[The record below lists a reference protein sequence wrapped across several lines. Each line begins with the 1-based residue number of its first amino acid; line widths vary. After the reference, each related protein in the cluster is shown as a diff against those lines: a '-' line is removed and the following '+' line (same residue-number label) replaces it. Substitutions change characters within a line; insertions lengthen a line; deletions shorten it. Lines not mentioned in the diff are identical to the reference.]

1 LATRDKLL
9 LFMQKDLPASSFS
22 FADITSCAAFRVMT
36 IQLTAHFVVDKVE
49 LQFYSLLRKG
59 YLWVPLEVVLRTASY
74 PCLLALRVMMMANP
88 ELERIA
94 LWDLNSTWDCRT
106 ASLPYL
112 FHCKRTVR
120 PRSRMQPHSTNCSS
134 MLRRKSQITIPRVFH
149 GEARC
154 SSSIRLRGRA

>member
-1 LATRDKLL
+1 
-9 LFMQKDLPASSFS
+9 
-22 FADITSCAAFRVMT
+22 MT

-94 LWDLNSTWDCRT
+94 LWDLNSTWDCRYGLPALPIPLQKDSQAKIAHA
-106 ASLPYL
+106 ASLYKL
-112 FHCKRTVR
+112 FKYVT
-120 PRSRMQPHSTNCSS
+120 P
-134 MLRRKSQITIPRVFH
+134 
-149 GEARC
+149 
-154 SSSIRLRGRA
+154 